1 MLHEQFSRTALLF
14 GEEVIDRLAH
24 CTVALFGLGGVGGN
38 AAEALVRAGVGK
50 LLLID
55 SDCVSSSNINRQ
67 LIALHS
73 TVGQLKTAVLAAR
86 LKDINPAV
94 EIVEYPIFYLPENA
108 DAVDLSTCDYII
120 DCIDTTSAKIE
131 LVMRAAADQIPLISS
146 MGTGNKTDPTR
157 LLVSDLSKT
166 STCPLARV
174 MRRELKSR
182 GISHVKVVWSTE
194 QPLTPL
200 GAPID
205 ERGKPIP
212 ASTPFVPPVAG
223 ILIAR
228 TVVTDLI
235 GLGGTA
241 PCVPH

>member
-1 MLHEQFSRTALLF
+1 MNEIFSRSALLF
-14 GEEVIDRLAH
+14 GEEAIEALSRKR
-24 CTVALFGLGGVGGN
+24 VAIFGLGGVGGN

-55 SDCVSSSNINRQ
+55 SDAVSPSNINRQ

-73 TVGQLKTAVLAAR
+73 TVGQPKTAVLAAR

-94 EIVEYPIFYLPENA
+94 EVAEYPLFYLPEKA
-108 DAVDLSTCDYII
+108 DQVDLSVCDYIV

-131 LVMRAAADQIPLISS
+131 LAMRAAKLHIPLIAS
-146 MGTGNKTDPTR
+146 MGTGNKTDPTK

-174 MRRELKSR
+174 MRREMKAR
-182 GISHVKVVWSTE
+182 GITHLKVVWSTE
-194 QPLTPL
+194 PPHPLSETPL
-200 GAPID
+200 S
-205 ERGKPIP
+205 EHGKPIP

-228 TVVTDLI
+228 TVVTDLM
-235 GLGGTA
+235 GFDGAT